1 MPPRRLGKAKAQPKP
16 PPLLPAPEPT
26 VWALDE
32 RVVQLEF
39 AVEIL
44 MKTVADLT
52 KALEA
57 LHEAIG
63 KLPPHVMT
71 QADLDAAVD
80 GVVAATAAVLAKT
93 PA

>member
-1 MPPRRLGKAKAQPKP
+1 MPPRAPRKAPQPRLAGMTPTETLESRVA
-16 PPLLPAPEPT
+16 LLET
-26 VWALDE
+26 TTEL
-32 RVVQLEF
+32 
-39 AVEIL
+39 L

-71 QADLDAAVD
+71 QAELDAAVD

>member
-1 MPPRRLGKAKAQPKP
+1 MPPRRPAKPKAEIQTQTLLG
-16 PPLLPAPEPT
+16 PT
-26 VWALDE
+26 VWTLDQ
-32 RVVQLEF
+32 RVASLETI
-39 AVEIL
+39 VELL

-57 LHEAIG
+57 LHEVIG

-71 QADLDAAVD
+71 QAELDAAVD

>member
-1 MPPRRLGKAKAQPKP
+1 MPRRPAKPKAQ
-16 PPLLPAPEPT
+16 APTQTFLDPT
-26 VWALDE
+26 VWTLDQRVAALE
-32 RVVQLEF
+32 TTLEF
-39 AVEIL
+39 L

-80 GVVAATAAVLAKT
+80 GVIAATAAVLAKA